1 MVKIIMKLFHFLN
14 LEQQAVCKML
24 NTRIKYA
31 RKNRFSNNS
40 GDEFQTPHK
49 KSKNED
55 LKDTTPNIQE
65 DIAFLEECNTAIDV
79 PRIKS
84 ALERTLSHRMGQ
96 YTQENFSV
104 INTYRFFTKSL
115 NLINYEFNIRFPEAT
130 EYILSNFEMYL
141 DAASNIFRAENQ
153 SYVPKIEVDQNIQKF
168 LYICHYTKH
177 PRGPRDK
184 CFTME
189 EMLDDFVQFQTED
202 EDCKPEPKE
211 HPMILAQGSSKADID
226 KYFLQIGEHLIEFPC
241 SFTFTQAFD
250 YLAKSYYVFN
260 IAFPKKVTIFFH
272 FIMKNIY
279 DVHIKS
285 SLYPKKNKIE
295 DNFVRPR

>member
-1 MVKIIMKLFHFLN
+1 MTAKSFNFFWENVPIIEDDLVPLIKAKSGCGHFKLNIQDIDETPAFTEIPIQEPKQEIIELEIEGDNEETEEEAAKFSNFIAENPETKRIFQINQKAFLNPSPEMISDITKQVIRAASDFLNKEYGEFPTLGQRFKMVKIIMKLFHFLS

-31 RKNRFSNNS
+31 RKNRFSNNY

-115 NLINYEFNIRFPEAT
+115 NLVGF
-130 EYILSNFEMYL
+130 LL
-141 DAASNIFRAENQ
+141 DC
-153 SYVPKIEVDQNIQKF
+153 
-168 LYICHYTKH
+168 LYI
-177 PRGPRDK
+177 
-184 CFTME
+184 F
-189 EMLDDFVQFQTED
+189 
-202 EDCKPEPKE
+202 
-211 HPMILAQGSSKADID
+211 
-226 KYFLQIGEHLIEFPC
+226 
-241 SFTFTQAFD
+241 
-250 YLAKSYYVFN
+250 
-260 IAFPKKVTIFFH
+260 
-272 FIMKNIY
+272 
-279 DVHIKS
+279 
-285 SLYPKKNKIE
+285 
-295 DNFVRPR
+295 